1 MENVNVDLISNG
13 NAVGEV
19 AARIS
24 SMGRLDPGYMR
35 PFIGDD
41 GRTYITTCKGDPKVP
56 SNYVAIPINTN
67 GTLRRDEWKQ
77 LDEVLVRFKD
87 YRLGGIEDLRAN
99 GLIYNLGNA
108 MGTTVMEWHDVSD
121 VNLVPELTMDAV
133 TRAKGDRPV
142 YKYHYMP
149 IPILHV
155 DYEINAREL
164 ATSRNMGN
172 PLDTTLAER
181 AVRRINER
189 LEDMLFTNTGFSYGE
204 KDSSNQNSIYS
215 YVNHPDRNLLDLG
228 TSWTDSGVT
237 TKEIVDQVI
246 SWKQEGINN
255 RFFGPWQF
263 YIPTAYETKM
273 DEDYVGST
281 PDTAPNTTLRDRLMK
296 IAGIKGFKVIDTLA
310 ADTILMI
317 QLTPDVVRLVNGMG
331 LTNIE
336 WGVEGNFIT
345 KFKVLTIQ
353 VPQIR
358 SDAEG
363 RCGVFHINI
372 GGK

>member
-1 MENVNVDLISNG
+1 
-13 NAVGEV
+13 
-19 AARIS
+19 
-24 SMGRLDPGYMR
+24 
-35 PFIGDD
+35 
-41 GRTYITTCKGDPKVP
+41 
-56 SNYVAIPINTN
+56 
-67 GTLRRDEWKQ
+67 
-77 LDEVLVRFKD
+77 
-87 YRLGGIEDLRAN
+87 
-99 GLIYNLGNA
+99 
-108 MGTTVMEWHDVSD
+108 
-121 VNLVPELTMDAV
+121 
-133 TRAKGDRPV
+133 
-142 YKYHYMP
+142 
-149 IPILHV
+149 
-155 DYEINAREL
+155 
-164 ATSRNMGN
+164 
-172 PLDTTLAER
+172 
-181 AVRRINER
+181 
-189 LEDMLFTNTGFSYGE
+189 MLFTNTGFSYGE

-310 ADTILMI
+310 ADTILMV

>member
-13 NAVGEV
+13 QAMGEV
-19 AARIS
+19 ASRLS
-24 SMGRLDPGYMR
+24 SYGRLDPSYMR

-41 GRTYITTCKGDPKVP
+41 GRTYVTTCKGDPKVP
-56 SNYVAIPINTN
+56 ANYIAIPINTN

-87 YRLGGIEDLRAN
+87 YRLGGIEDLRSN
-99 GLIYNLGNA
+99 GLVYNLGNA

-189 LEDMLFTNTGFSYGE
+189 LEDMLFTNLTFSYGE
-204 KDSSNQNSIYS
+204 KDSSNQNSIWS

-228 TSWTDSGVT
+228 TSWTDSSVT
-237 TKEIVDQVI
+237 GKDIVDQVI

-255 RFFGPWQF
+255 RFYGPWQF
-263 YIPTAYETKM
+263 YIPTAYETLL

-281 PDTAPNTTLRDRLMK
+281 PDTAPNTTIRARLMQ
-296 IAGIKGFKVIDTLA
+296 IAGVKGFKVIDTLA
-310 ADTILMI
+310 ADTIIMV
-317 QLTPDVVRLVNGMG
+317 QLTSDVVRLVNGMG
-331 LTNIE
+331 LTNVE
-336 WGVEGNFIT
+336 WGAEGNFIT

>member
-13 NAVGEV
+13 QAMGEV
-19 AARIS
+19 ASRLS
-24 SMGRLDPGYMR
+24 SYGRLDPSYMR

-41 GRTYITTCKGDPKVP
+41 GRTYVTTCKGDPKVP
-56 SNYVAIPINTN
+56 TNYIAIPINTN

-87 YRLGGIEDLRAN
+87 YRLGGIEDLRSN
-99 GLIYNLGNA
+99 GLVYNLGNA

-189 LEDMLFTNTGFSYGE
+189 LEDMLFTNLTFSYGE
-204 KDSSNQNSIYS
+204 KDSSNQNSIWS

-228 TSWTDSGVT
+228 TSWTDSSVT
-237 TKEIVDQVI
+237 GKDIVDQVI

-255 RFFGPWQF
+255 RFYGPWQF
-263 YIPTAYETKM
+263 YIPTAYETLL

-281 PDTAPNTTLRDRLMK
+281 PDTAPNTTIRARLMQ
-296 IAGIKGFKVIDTLA
+296 IAGVKGFKVIDTLA
-310 ADTILMI
+310 ADTIIMV
-317 QLTPDVVRLVNGMG
+317 QLTSDVVRLVNGMG
-331 LTNIE
+331 LTNVE
-336 WGVEGNFIT
+336 WGAEGNFIT

>member
-310 ADTILMI
+310 VDTILMV